1 MSTKLNTRDNV
12 RTTIEGTT
20 LVIRIELDP
29 SKVELVPSASGK
41 TRVIATTGGAKKMD
55 DGTTINLTVYRK

>member
-1 MSTKLNTRDNV
+1 MSKIDTRNNV

-20 LVIRIELDP
+20 LVIRVELDP
-29 SKVELVPSASGK
+29 AKVELAPSASGK
-41 TRVIATTGGAKKMD
+41 TRVIATTGGGKKMD

>member
-1 MSTKLNTRDNV
+1 MSTKIDTRSNV

-20 LVIRIELDP
+20 LVIRVELDP
-29 SKVELVPSASGK
+29 AKVELTPSASGK
-41 TRVIATTGGAKKMD
+41 TRVIATTGGGKKLD

>member
-1 MSTKLNTRDNV
+1 MSAKLNTRDNV

-20 LVIRIELDP
+20 LVIRVELDP

-41 TRVIATTGGAKKMD
+41 TRIIATTGGGKKMD
-55 DGTTINLTVYRK
+55 DGTTINLSVYRK